1 MVSLSRYVCDKWAR
15 SNTLITFFSVNV
27 FPPHNSI
34 TMALYRAQWRL
45 KSPASRLFTHPF
57 IHGADQSKHQSSKS
71 LAFMRGIHRWPVN
84 SQHKGPVTRKMFIW
98 WRLRIT
104 YMVIHNL
111 VKHAEIIS
119 AFCIDL
125 ANRTTEIS
133 EKAIRIDSL
142 HYVCFV
148 FLSRDYSNICCSYTI
163 THASNYGIGID
174 ILLKIMQILYGGS
187 FMLLDQ
193 KKIILMGAKS

>member
-1 MVSLSRYVCDKWAR
+1 MVNLSRYVCDKWAR
-15 SNTLITFFSVNV
+15 SNTLITFLPVNV

-34 TMALYRAQWRL
+34 TMALYRARWRH

-84 SQHKGPVTRKMFIW
+84 SPHKGPVTRKMLFW
-98 WRLRIT
+98 WSHRVT

-111 VKHAEIIS
+111 VKHADIIS

-125 ANRTTEIS
+125 ANRNTEIS

-142 HYVCFV
+142 HHVCYF
-148 FLSRDYSNICCSYTI
+148 FFIKGLFQYLLFPHYNPRFELWNWHWYSSVNNANLVWWIIHVT
-163 THASNYGIGID
+163 GP
-174 ILLKIMQILYGGS
+174 
-187 FMLLDQ
+187 
-193 KKIILMGAKS
+193 KK